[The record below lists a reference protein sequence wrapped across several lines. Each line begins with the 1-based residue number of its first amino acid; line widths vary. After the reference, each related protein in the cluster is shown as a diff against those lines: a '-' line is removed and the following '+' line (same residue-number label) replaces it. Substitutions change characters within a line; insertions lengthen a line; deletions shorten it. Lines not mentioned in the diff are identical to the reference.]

1 MFIKNKWI
9 IVGILV
15 IGLFFWLVWPKNNSE
30 PTNKPEVPV
39 VVPTLEIDNSQAI
52 FPETLKKVETVV
64 WSPEIKQDYPG
75 ELKKIIVK
83 RKTVDEKREEEII
96 KYFGINK
103 QNGYILKK
111 KNYIQYTNMPTNLD
125 KVPVTTNWEIGEIK
139 NKLRKIASDLNKEIG
154 LEVEWITTS
163 YRKYNQPYMVET
175 TQNEAQFLEISGDY
189 LVEGIRLTTFHGEA
203 IKAYFDGQ
211 GNLIKIMIY
220 LKPEI
225 NKTDNYWQ
233 IMTLEEAMNSP
244 INNYRAGVNDLYD
257 EINKVN
263 LTQAE
268 LVQIYDNEKESIA
281 PYFLL
286 QGNTFSAKENKPVNV
301 PVLLKAD
308 K

>member
-1 MFIKNKWI
+1 MFKKNKWI
-9 IVGILV
+9 IVGILL
-15 IGLFFWLVWPKNNSE
+15 IGLFFWLVWPKNNGE
-30 PTNKPEVPV
+30 PTNKSEIPV
-39 VVPTLEIDNSQAI
+39 IPTLGVDNSQTI
-52 FPETLKKVETVV
+52 FPETLKKIETVV
-64 WSPEIKQDYPG
+64 WSPEIKQDYPE

-83 RKTVDEKREEEII
+83 RKTINEKREGEII
-96 KYFGINK
+96 RYFGINK
-103 QNGYILKK
+103 QNGYIVKEQ
-111 KNYIQYTNMPTNLD
+111 NYIQYTNMPANLD
-125 KVPVTTNWEIGEIK
+125 KVPVTTNWNIGELK
-139 NKLRKIASDLNKEIG
+139 NKLRKIASDINNEIT
-154 LEVEWITTS
+154 LQVEWTNTS
-163 YRKYNQPYMVET
+163 YRKYDQPYMIET
-175 TQNEAQFLEISGDY
+175 IQNEAQFLEISGDY

-211 GNLIKIMIY
+211 GNLLKISIY

-225 NKTDNYWQ
+225 VKSDDYWQ
-233 IMTLEEAMNSP
+233 IMTLEESIKSP

>member
-1 MFIKNKWI
+1 MFKKNKWV
-9 IVGILV
+9 IVGILL
-15 IGLFFWLVWPKNNSE
+15 IGLFFWLVWPKNNGE
-30 PTNKPEVPV
+30 PTNKSEIPV
-39 VVPTLEIDNSQAI
+39 IPTLGVDNSQTI
-52 FPETLKKVETVV
+52 FPETLKKIETVV
-64 WSPEIKQDYPG
+64 WSPEIKQDYPE
-75 ELKKIIVK
+75 ELKKIIIK
-83 RKTVDEKREEEII
+83 RKIINEKREGEII
-96 KYFGINK
+96 RYFGINK
-103 QNGYILKK
+103 QNGYIVKEQ
-111 KNYIQYTNMPTNLD
+111 NYIQYTNMPANLD
-125 KVPVTTNWEIGEIK
+125 KVPVTTNWNIGELK
-139 NKLRKIASDLNKEIG
+139 NKLRKIASDINNEIT
-154 LEVEWITTS
+154 LQVEWTNTS
-163 YRKYNQPYMVET
+163 YRKYDQPYMIET
-175 TQNEAQFLEISGDY
+175 IQNEAQFLEISGDY

-211 GNLIKIMIY
+211 GNLLKISIY

-225 NKTDNYWQ
+225 IKSDDYWQ
-233 IMTLEEAMNSP
+233 IMTLEESIKSP